1 MTTETVI
8 TKAFYVMIQVLT
20 PQQRW
25 QALKEFETTL
35 TFQRLLAL
43 IGVAALIILVLL
55 LIWVSYKRTN
65 EERKI
70 NEKLFFNSSKRL
82 GLSEHERQI
91 LLQVVK
97 KSGLKQK
104 DAIFSMEDAFLRG
117 AGKLIDESIAARP
130 DSLKSAHQKAEE
142 NEKLISDLASLREK
156 LGFLPYGA
164 TNLKTTSK
172 KLSTRQIPVGTML
185 QITPHKT
192 PRSAGL
198 ESEVIQN
205 NNIEITLKLK
215 TPVQSEPGT
224 RWNAR
229 FNSVTS
235 VWEFDSSVVCCD
247 GNVLVLRHSDDIRF
261 INRRRFAR
269 TKVNKPAFVAC
280 LPFVK
285 VHNSRLT
292 GVSPETTHRA
302 EQTEQRS
309 IGDSISSWGIPEFV
323 PAVVT
328 ELAGVSLCL
337 DVPLN
342 VKLGE
347 RLIII
352 FKLDEE
358 RNRDAGSQKNSKTTT
373 SKIIQNIGEVK
384 STKAIEN
391 GQSIVVELIGLSD
404 SEVSKLV
411 RATNSA
417 LAKSETASQPA
428 EDEPD
433 KVQSSTSLDGNQQ
446 NTEKDALEQASVQ
459 GA

>member
-1 MTTETVI
+1 VI
-8 TKAFYVMIQVLT
+8 LPVLT
-20 PQQRW
+20 PHQRW

-55 LIWVSYKRTN
+55 LIWVSYKRTS

-70 NEKLFFNSSKRL
+70 NEQLFFDSAKRL
-82 GLSEHERQI
+82 GLSEHEREI

-97 KSGLKQK
+97 KSGLKQR

-130 DSLKSAHQKAEE
+130 NSLKSAHQKAEE

-164 TNLKTTSK
+164 TNLKTKSR
-172 KLSTRQIPVGTML
+172 KLSTRQIPVGTIL
-185 QITPHKT
+185 QITPHKI

-198 ESEVIQN
+198 DSEVIQN
-205 NNIEITLKLK
+205 NNIELTLELK
-215 TPVQSEPGT
+215 TPIQSEPGEL
-224 RWNAR
+224 WNAR
-229 FNSVTS
+229 FNSTTS
-235 VWEFDSSVVCCD
+235 VWEFDSSVICCD
-247 GNVLVLRHSDDIRF
+247 GNVLVLNHSDNIRF
-261 INRRRFAR
+261 VNRRRFAR
-269 TKVNKPAFVAC
+269 TNVNKPAFVAC
-280 LPFVK
+280 FPFVK
-285 VHNSRLT
+285 VHHSGQNSK
-292 GVSPETTHRA
+292 SPEATRGA
-302 EQTEQRS
+302 EQKS
-309 IGDSISSWGIPEFV
+309 ISGSISSWGTPEFV

-342 VKLGE
+342 LELGE

-358 RNRDAGSQKNSKTTT
+358 KNRDSSSQKNSKMTT

-384 STKAIEN
+384 SKKAIKN
-391 GQSIVVELIGLSD
+391 GLSIVVELIGLSD
-404 SEVSKLV
+404 SDVSKLV

-417 LAKSETASQPA
+417 SVKAEAASQQAEDASQQA

-433 KVQSSTSLDGNQQ
+433 KVQSSTSLDSHQQ
-446 NTEKDALEQASVQ
+446 NTEKGALKHAAVQ

>member
-1 MTTETVI
+1 MITAIVI
-8 TKAFYVMIQVLT
+8 TKGLNVILQVLT
-20 PQQRW
+20 PHQRW
-25 QALKEFETTL
+25 QAVREFETTL

-43 IGVAALIILVLL
+43 IGVAALVILVLL
-55 LIWVSYKRTN
+55 LIWVSYKRAT

-70 NEKLFFNSSKRL
+70 NEQLFFNSSKRL
-82 GLSEHERQI
+82 GLSEHERYI

-97 KSGLKQK
+97 KSGLKQR

-130 DSLKSAHQKAEE
+130 NSLKSAHQKAEE

-172 KLSTRQIPVGTML
+172 KLSTRQIPVGTVL
-185 QITPHKT
+185 HITPHKI
-192 PRSAGL
+192 PNLAGL
-198 ESEVIQN
+198 DSKVIQN
-205 NNIEITLKLK
+205 NNIELTLQLQ
-215 TPVQSEPGT
+215 TPVQSIPGA
-224 RWNAR
+224 RWNVR
-229 FNSVTS
+229 FNSTTS

-261 INRRRFAR
+261 VNRRRFAR
-269 TKVNKPAFVAC
+269 TKVNIPAFVAC
-280 LPFVK
+280 FPFVK
-285 VHNSRLT
+285 VHHSGQT
-292 GVSPETTHRA
+292 GVNPEIIHKA

-309 IGDSISSWGIPEFV
+309 ISNSTSSWGIPEFV

-328 ELAGVSLCL
+328 ELAGASLRL
-337 DVPLN
+337 DVPMN
-342 VKLGE
+342 VNLGE
-347 RLIII
+347 RMVII

-358 RNRDAGSQKNSKTTT
+358 KSKYAGSQKNSKTTT
-373 SKIIQNIGEVK
+373 SKIIQNIGKVK
-384 STKAIEN
+384 TTKAIEN
-391 GQSIVVELIGLSD
+391 GQSIAVELIGLSD
-404 SEVSKLV
+404 SDVSKLV

-428 EDEPD
+428 KDEPENI
-433 KVQSSTSLDGNQQ
+433 QSSTSPDSNQQ
-446 NTEKDALEQASVQ
+446 NTEKDALEQAAVQ